1 MGVSAWVIFAAPI
14 MPTAMAEQPVS
25 AVPSMAAPVVYERV
39 VAGDIFSGETILD
52 DNAMRDAAGGT
63 GTDFT
68 QTIGDIGV
76 NIADN
81 TGNLS
86 DVNAEGANTGAITN
100 LSVDN
105 NSGVTAVLNNT
116 GNGVIF
122 QNTVQVNVFLN
133 QGSGQ

>member
-14 MPTAMAEQPVS
+14 MPTAIAEQPAIS
-25 AVPSMAAPVVYERV
+25 AAPIAHERAATSDIF
-39 VAGDIFSGETILD
+39 AGDFVLD
-52 DNAMRDAAGGT
+52 ESAMREAAGGT

-133 QGSGQ
+133 QGAGQ